1 MAIIDYKAL
10 FCVLMI
16 SSFTLQNEEE
26 ETNPFVEAARSLL
39 QESLQGQDAGQGLGG
54 MVQNFLR
61 TDGGKQLGQM
71 FAGQGAGAGD
81 LLGGLGSL
89 LAGAGAGGGNN
100 AINPQLIGHL
110 VEAFAGMAGSAK
122 DSNSVDDNN
131 NEVRGPLFCNCT
143 ITLTR
148 GHPCQTRLG
157 LRPRFCLVSN

>member
-131 NEVRGPLFCNCT
+131 NEVRGPLFCNC

-148 GHPCQTRLG
+148 GHLGQTRLG
-157 LRPRFCLVSN
+157 LRPRFCLMSN

>member
-39 QESLQGQDAGQGLGG
+39 QDSLQGQDAGQGLGG

-89 LAGAGAGGGNN
+89 LAGAGGGNN

-131 NEVRGPLFCNCT
+131 NEVRGKL

-157 LRPRFCLVSN
+157 QRPRFCQMSN

>member
-131 NEVRGPLFCNCT
+131 NEVRGPLFSNC

>member
-131 NEVRGPLFCNCT
+131 NEVRGPLYLLFYN
-143 ITLTR
+143 I
-148 GHPCQTRLG
+148 
-157 LRPRFCLVSN
+157 N